1 MTRYLLLLE
10 PKYGKWFYEVHWTE
24 AGQDIRANSVRSD
37 LGFASEEEAREAAH
51 RKAKE
56 ILGEDAVEES
66 N

>member
-10 PKYGKWFYEVHWTE
+10 PKDGKWLYEVHWTE
-24 AGQDIRANSVRSD
+24 AGENIRANSVGSD
-37 LGFASEEEAREAAH
+37 HGFASEEEARESAH

-56 ILGEDAVEES
+56 LLGQNAVEES